1 VPRDDR
7 RNPAALSFPSITVG
21 DRVRA
26 QTLLIDHLGIDTLSA
41 SSAARRAAM
50 HSCNGDGTL
59 LVDLACI
66 KQVDA
71 RGGEQ
76 GLFLLRRRNS

>member
-1 VPRDDR
+1 M
-7 RNPAALSFPSITVG
+7 
-21 DRVRA
+21 
-26 QTLLIDHLGIDTLSA
+26 DHLGIETLSA

-50 HSCNGDGTL
+50 HARNGGGTL
-59 LVDLACI
+59 LADLACI

-71 RGGEQ
+71 RGREQ